1 MASKKFKYQRRED
14 SSSAEHCC
22 VPLCVA
28 SSKFN
33 SVLSFHTFPVD
44 EETRR
49 KWIHSIRRERF
60 NITSHTRVCSRHFI
74 SGDLIEPSK
83 PKARRMLRKGA
94 VPTLFQWNGYSV
106 AEPRRTGVWQR
117 REDYTQVDEDPLP
130 MDAQHLEHDYCSVPE
145 PAAVDNALTQ
155 TEDLRKEVDRLMRQ
169 VEELSVNQRFCLG
182 RFAASDDDVRF
193 YTRFMTYSHLMT
205 FWKLIEPASHN
216 MIRVSRARATTVRS
230 EPVTTSSAWGQ
241 SLQPI
246 DEFFL
251 FMVHLSVGLTQ
262 RDLAHRFNIHQST
275 VSRIITTWANF
286 LYTVLG
292 SVRIWMSE
300 EEVQAHLPNEF
311 QDYPDTQVVID
322 CTELRCQTP
331 SSLLLQSEVFSTY
344 KSHCTFK
351 GLIGMAP
358 HGTITFVSS
367 LYAGSVSDKELFKQS
382 GIVSLLKPGMAI
394 MVDKGFL
401 VDDCVSCKVYR
412 AAYLSKREQMS
423 ADEVRETQSIARL
436 RVHVERL
443 IRRVKQHK
451 LFDTVIPLSITGSIN
466 QLYTVACLLVNYQN
480 GPLVKAW
487 AKD

>member
-1 MASKKFKYQRRED
+1 MASRKFKYQRRED
-14 SSSAEHCC
+14 SSSTDHCC

-49 KWIHSIRRERF
+49 KWIHSIRREQF

-74 SGDLIEPSK
+74 SDDLIEPST
-83 PKARRMLRKGA
+83 PKGRRLLRKGA

-106 AEPRRTGVWQR
+106 AEPRHTGVWQR
-117 REDYTQVDEDPLP
+117 REDYTPVDEDPVP
-130 MDAQHLEHDYCSVPE
+130 MDAQHLELDYCSVPE
-145 PAAVDNALTQ
+145 PAAVDNALNQ
-155 TEDLRKEVDRLMRQ
+155 TEDLHKEVERLRRR
-169 VEELSVNQRFCLG
+169 VEELS
-182 RFAASDDDVRF
+182 
-193 YTRFMTYSHLMT
+193 
-205 FWKLIEPASHN
+205 
-216 MIRVSRARATTVRS
+216 
-230 EPVTTSSAWGQ
+230 GQ

-300 EEVQAHLPNEF
+300 EEVKAHLPNEF

-358 HGTITFVSS
+358 HG
-367 LYAGSVSDKELFKQS
+367 AAPD
-382 GIVSLLKPGMAI
+382 
-394 MVDKGFL
+394 VDEQAETKCGT
-401 VDDCVSCKVYR
+401 DR
-412 AAYLSKREQMS
+412 A
-423 ADEVRETQSIARL
+423 
-436 RVHVERL
+436 
-443 IRRVKQHK
+443 
-451 LFDTVIPLSITGSIN
+451 
-466 QLYTVACLLVNYQN
+466 
-480 GPLVKAW
+480 
-487 AKD
+487 

>member
-1 MASKKFKYQRRED
+1 
-14 SSSAEHCC
+14 
-22 VPLCVA
+22 
-28 SSKFN
+28 
-33 SVLSFHTFPVD
+33 
-44 EETRR
+44 
-49 KWIHSIRRERF
+49 
-60 NITSHTRVCSRHFI
+60 
-74 SGDLIEPSK
+74 
-83 PKARRMLRKGA
+83 
-94 VPTLFQWNGYSV
+94 
-106 AEPRRTGVWQR
+106 
-117 REDYTQVDEDPLP
+117 
-130 MDAQHLEHDYCSVPE
+130 
-145 PAAVDNALTQ
+145 
-155 TEDLRKEVDRLMRQ
+155 
-169 VEELSVNQRFCLG
+169 
-182 RFAASDDDVRF
+182 
-193 YTRFMTYSHLMT
+193 MT

-216 MIRVSRARATTVRS
+216 MIRVSRIRARATTIRS
-230 EPVTTSSAWGQ
+230 EAGATGSAWVNNEIEEQNLTFSVEANTLYVNKLQTLLFLQGQ

-300 EEVQAHLPNEF
+300 EEVKAHLPNEF

-358 HGTITFVSS
+358 HGAITFVSS

-401 VDDCVSCKVYR
+401 VDDCVPCKVYR
-412 AAYLSKREQMS
+412 PAYLSKREQMS

>member
-1 MASKKFKYQRRED
+1 MAFRKFKYQRRED
-14 SSSAEHCC
+14 SSSTDHCC

-44 EETRR
+44 EEIRR

-74 SGDLIEPSK
+74 SEDLIEPST
-83 PKARRMLRKGA
+83 PKGRRLLRKGA

-117 REDYTQVDEDPLP
+117 REDYTPVDEDPMP

-145 PAAVDNALTQ
+145 PAAVDHALDQ
-155 TEDLRKEVDRLMRQ
+155 TEDLRKEVDRLRRQ
-169 VEELSVNQRFCLG
+169 VEELSVSQRFCLG

-193 YTRFMTYSHLMT
+193 YTRFVTYSHLMA

-216 MIRVSRARATTVRS
+216 MIRVSRARAIRS
-230 EPVTTSSAWGQ
+230 EAGTTGSAWGQ

-251 FMVHLSVGLTQ
+251 FMVHLSVGLKQ
-262 RDLAHRFNIHQST
+262 QDLAHRFNIHQST

-286 LYTVLG
+286 LYTILG

-300 EEVQAHLPNEF
+300 EEVKAHLPNEF

-358 HGTITFVSS
+358 HGAITFVSS

-382 GIVSLLKPGMAI
+382 GIVSLLKHGMAI

-401 VDDCVSCKVYR
+401 VDDCVPCKVYR
-412 AAYLSKREQMS
+412 PAYLSKREQMS

>member
-1 MASKKFKYQRRED
+1 MFLHRWPKCPPNREKFCSARKK
-14 SSSAEHCC
+14 
-22 VPLCVA
+22 
-28 SSKFN
+28 
-33 SVLSFHTFPVD
+33 
-44 EETRR
+44 
-49 KWIHSIRRERF
+49 IRG
-60 NITSHTRVCSRHFI
+60 NI
-74 SGDLIEPSK
+74 
-83 PKARRMLRKGA
+83 A
-94 VPTLFQWNGYSV
+94 
-106 AEPRRTGVWQR
+106 
-117 REDYTQVDEDPLP
+117 
-130 MDAQHLEHDYCSVPE
+130 
-145 PAAVDNALTQ
+145 
-155 TEDLRKEVDRLMRQ
+155 
-169 VEELSVNQRFCLG
+169 
-182 RFAASDDDVRF
+182 
-193 YTRFMTYSHLMT
+193 
-205 FWKLIEPASHN
+205 HN
-216 MIRVSRARATTVRS
+216 MIRVSRARATTIRS
-230 EPVTTSSAWGQ
+230 EAGTTGSAWGQ

-251 FMVHLSVGLTQ
+251 FMVHLSVGLKQ

-300 EEVQAHLPNEF
+300 EEVKAHLPNEF
-311 QDYPDTQVVID
+311 QDYPDTQVLID

-358 HGTITFVSS
+358 HGAITFVSS

-382 GIVSLLKPGMAI
+382 GIVSLLKHGMAI

-401 VDDCVSCKVYR
+401 VDDCVPCKVYR
-412 AAYLSKREQMS
+412 PAYLSKREQMS

-436 RVHVERL
+436 RVHIERL

-451 LFDTVIPLSITGSIN
+451 LFDSVIPLSVTGSIN